1 VVQTVKRT
9 EDSLSRL
16 KKTKRKTAA
25 ATGETSDE
33 DKMYL
38 QLTVDIQAYGAE
50 IEHFSAGARSTPL
63 FVGLVT
69 LVEQA
74 KDKSSSAAPP
84 STTTAAAAAA
94 AAASVTTAP
103 NSATAVADKV
113 PIQEGE

>member
-1 VVQTVKRT
+1 MKRT

-94 AAASVTTAP
+94 ASVTTAP

>member
-1 VVQTVKRT
+1 VKRT

-94 AAASVTTAP
+94 ASVTTAP

>member
-94 AAASVTTAP
+94 ASVTTAP

>member
-1 VVQTVKRT
+1 MVQTVKRT

-94 AAASVTTAP
+94 ASVTTAP